1 MEGKPTTDSEPT
13 KQSDNNEQF
22 SSAAE
27 SDQENVDK
35 IRIMMCQLIH

>member
-13 KQSDNNEQF
+13 EQSDNNEQF

-27 SDQENVDK
+27 SDQENVD
-35 IRIMMCQLIH
+35 